1 MEDTLVTVAIHT
13 YEKAQVLRSVLEIH
27 GIEVFMQNVNP
38 LLPAMSLGMR
48 VRIRQSDLDK
58 ALNIIENMKNAD
70 AVAQA
75 LNEKNVLLMPVDFS
89 DYSIKMCEFGFRVA
103 SILGLK
109 AILFHTYTVSKTV
122 MATIGDAYAT
132 KKDEEN
138 QKQAEK
144 ISTDKMNDLKS
155 TIDAKIASGEIP
167 NVEYLSVMR
176 EGIPE
181 EQILE
186 YAELINP
193 LAIIM
198 GTRGCSQKDLDLIG
212 SVTAEVM
219 ERANVPVFTI
229 PENTHF
235 ITFDNVKQIAC
246 STNFDDEDVEYYNG
260 LLKLINKMASSDVTV
275 HFIHYDSNDDS
286 WAEIKLRGLKDHYSE
301 LFPTIHIESHLLKGS
316 DLLTTYDEFIRNNE
330 VDVISLTTHKRSL
343 LTRMFNPSMARKI
356 VFHTNTPML
365 VFHAE

>member
-13 YEKAQVLRSVLEIH
+13 YEKAQILRSVLEIH
-27 GIEVFMQNVNP
+27 GIDVYMQNVNP
-38 LLPAMSLGMR
+38 LLPAMSLGVR
-48 VRIRQSDLDK
+48 VRIRQSDLDR
-58 ALNIIENMKNAD
+58 ALNIIENMKNGD
-70 AVAQA
+70 AVSQA
-75 LNEKNVLLMPVDFS
+75 LNEERVLLMPVDFS
-89 DYSIKMCEFGFRVA
+89 DYSIKICEFGFRVA

-109 AILFHTYTVSKTV
+109 AILFHTYTVAKTV

-138 QKQAEK
+138 KKQAEMA
-144 ISTDKMNDLKS
+144 SSEKMNQLKEK
-155 TIDAKIASGEIP
+155 IDERMEKGEMP
-167 NVEYLSVMR
+167 KVEYMSVIR

-186 YAELINP
+186 YSDLVDPI
-193 LAIIM
+193 AIIM
-198 GTRGCSQKDLDLIG
+198 GTRGCSQKDLDMIG

-235 ITFDNVKQIAC
+235 ITFDSVKQIVC
-246 STNFDDEDVEYYNG
+246 STNFDDEDLKYYND
-260 LLKLINKMASSDVTV
+260 LLKLICKMASTDVTV
-275 HFIHYDSNDDS
+275 HFIHYDSNEDP
-286 WAEIKLRGLKDHYSE
+286 WAEVKLRGLKDYYSE
-301 LFPTIHIESHLLKGS
+301 LFPSINLKSHLLQGS
-316 DLLTTYDEFIRNNE
+316 DLLTTYDEFIRSNE
-330 VDVISLTTHKRSL
+330 VDVISLTTHRRSL

-365 VFHAE
+365 VFHAQ

>member
-13 YEKAQVLRSVLEIH
+13 YEKAQILRSVLEIH
-27 GIEVFMQNVNP
+27 GIDVFMQNVNP
-38 LLPAMSLGMR
+38 LLPAMSLGVR

-58 ALNIIENMKNAD
+58 ALNIIENMKNED
-70 AVAQA
+70 AVSQA
-75 LNEKNVLLMPVDFS
+75 LNEERVLLMPVDFS
-89 DYSIKMCEFGFRVA
+89 DYSIKICEFGFRVA

-109 AILFHTYTVSKTV
+109 AILFHTYTVAKTV

-132 KKDEEN
+132 KKDDEN
-138 QKQAEK
+138 KKQAEK
-144 ISTDKMNDLKS
+144 ESSEKMNHLREMINNRI
-155 TIDAKIASGEIP
+155 TQGEMP
-167 NVEYLSVMR
+167 NVEYMCVIR

-186 YAELINP
+186 YSDLVNP
-193 LAIIM
+193 LAIMM
-198 GTRGCSQKDLDLIG
+198 GTRGCSQKDLDMIG

-246 STNFDDEDVEYYNG
+246 STNFDDEDLSYYEDF
-260 LLKLINKMASSDVTV
+260 LKLICKMASSDVMV
-275 HFIHYDSNDDS
+275 HFIHYDSNEDP
-286 WAEIKLRGLKDHYSE
+286 WAEVKLRGLKDYFSE
-301 LFPTIHIESHLLKGS
+301 QFPTINMKSHLLKGP
-316 DLLTTYDEFIRNNE
+316 DLLTTYDEYIRTNE
-330 VDVISLTTHKRSL
+330 VDVISLTTHRRSL

-365 VFHAE
+365 VFHAK